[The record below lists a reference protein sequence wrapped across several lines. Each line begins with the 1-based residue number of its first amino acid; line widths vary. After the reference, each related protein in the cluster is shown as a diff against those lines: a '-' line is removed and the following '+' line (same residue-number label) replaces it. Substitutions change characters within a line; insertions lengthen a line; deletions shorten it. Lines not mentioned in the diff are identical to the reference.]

1 MYLALSDEQKMLAQT
16 VRMFVEKELPSA
28 KVRQIMAT
36 EDAFDERLWQKMAEQ
51 GWMSLTVPVEFGG
64 LAESWLTVAVLFE
77 ELGRGMVPGPFLAT
91 VGLAA
96 PLLAMAGSAEQK
108 ARWLPAIVEGKCR
121 ASVAYMEPDAS
132 YELDAMS
139 TTASEVSGKYTLSGT
154 KMFALDAGVA
164 DMIIVAAKDEGKVGL
179 FLVEKGAEGLTVE
192 ILDGMD
198 LSRRLARIK
207 LKNTPVEKIN
217 GCDDPRQTLEQA
229 LNCASFALS
238 AEGVGGMQWIL
249 DTAVA
254 YARSREQYGHV
265 IGSYQGVAYPLV
277 DRALDLTSARSAA
290 YNAAYALDQRPD
302 EITEAVSMAKALV
315 SDSYRQAGYTGV
327 QTLGGI
333 GFTWEHDMQLYF
345 RRGSGTWS
353 LFGDPNWHRERLL
366 KSIKI

>member
-16 VRMFVEKELPSA
+16 VRSFVEKELPSA

-96 PLLAMAGSAEQK
+96 PLLALAGSAEQK

-154 KMFALDAGVA
+154 KMFALDAGVS

-192 ILDGMD
+192 ILEGMD
-198 LSRRLARIK
+198 LSRRLTRIK
-207 LKNTPVEKIN
+207 LKNTPVEKIDAGN
-217 GCDDPRQTLEQA
+217 DPRQALEQA
-229 LNCASFALS
+229 LNCASFVLS

-277 DRALDLTSARSAA
+277 DRALDLTSARSAV

-302 EITEAVSMAKALV
+302 EIVEAVSMAKALV

-366 KSIKI
+366 RSIKI

>member
-91 VGLAA
+91 VALAA

-179 FLVEKGAEGLTVE
+179 FLVEKGAEGLSVE
-192 ILDGMD
+192 ILGGMD
-198 LSRRLARIK
+198 LSRRLTRIK

-277 DRALDLTSARSAA
+277 DRALDLTSARSAV

-302 EITEAVSMAKALV
+302 EIAEAVSMAKALV

>member
-77 ELGRGMVPGPFLAT
+77 QLGRGMVPGPFLAT
-91 VGLAA
+91 VGPAA
-96 PLLAMAGSAEQK
+96 GLLG
-108 ARWLPAIVEGKCR
+108 
-121 ASVAYMEPDAS
+121 
-132 YELDAMS
+132 

-154 KMFALDAGVA
+154 KMFALDAGVS

-192 ILDGMD
+192 ILEGMD
-198 LSRRLARIK
+198 LSRRLTRIK
-207 LKNTPVEKIN
+207 LKNTPVEKID
-217 GCDDPRQTLEQA
+217 GCNDPRQALEQA

-277 DRALDLTSARSAA
+277 DRALDLTSARSAV

-315 SDSYRQAGYTGV
+315 SDSYQQAGYTGV

>member
-16 VRMFVEKELPSA
+16 VHRFVEKELPSA

-36 EDAFDERLWQKMAEQ
+36 ESAFDEQLWQKMAEQ

-96 PLLAMAGSAEQK
+96 PLLAKAGSAEQK
-108 ARWLPAIVEGKCR
+108 ARWLPAIVQGKCR
-121 ASVAYMEPDAS
+121 ASVAYLESVAS
-132 YELDAMS
+132 YELDS
-139 TTASEVSGKYTLSGT
+139 ITTTASEVNGKYTLSGT
-154 KMFALDAGVA
+154 KMFALDAGVS
-164 DMIIVAAKDEGKVGL
+164 DIIIVAAREEGKLGL
-179 FLVEKGAEGLTVE
+179 FLVEKGAEGLAVE
-192 ILDGMD
+192 ILQGMD
-198 LSRRLARIK
+198 LSRRLTRLK
-207 LKNTPVEKIN
+207 LKNTPVEKIDACN
-217 GCDDPRQTLEQA
+217 DPRQVLEHA

-265 IGSYQGVAYPLV
+265 IGSFQGVAYPLV
-277 DRALDLTSARSAA
+277 DRALDLTSARSAV
-290 YNAAYALDQRPD
+290 YNAAYALDHRPD
-302 EITEAVSMAKALV
+302 EIAGAVSMAKAHV

-333 GFTWEHDMQLYF
+333 GFSWEHDMQLYF

>member
-16 VRMFVEKELPSA
+16 VHRFVEKELPSA

-36 EDAFDERLWQKMAEQ
+36 ESAFDEHLWQKMAEQ

-91 VGLAA
+91 AGLAA
-96 PLLAMAGSAEQK
+96 PLLAKAGSSEQK
-108 ARWLPAIVEGKCR
+108 ARWLPAIVQGKCR
-121 ASVAYMEPDAS
+121 ASVAYLESVAS
-132 YELDAMS
+132 YELDSITA
-139 TTASEVSGKYTLSGT
+139 TASEVNGKYTLSGT
-154 KMFALDAGVA
+154 KMFALDAGVS
-164 DMIIVAAKDEGKVGL
+164 DIIIVAAREEGKLGL
-179 FLVEKGAEGLTVE
+179 FLVEKGAEGLAVE
-192 ILDGMD
+192 ILQGMD
-198 LSRRLARIK
+198 LSRRLTRLK
-207 LKNTPVEKIN
+207 LKNTPVEKIDACN
-217 GCDDPRQTLEQA
+217 DPRQVLEHA

-265 IGSYQGVAYPLV
+265 IGSFQGVAYPLV
-277 DRALDLTSARSAA
+277 DRALDLTSARSAV
-290 YNAAYALDQRPD
+290 YNAAYALDHRPD
-302 EITEAVSMAKALV
+302 EIAGAVSMAKAHV

-333 GFTWEHDMQLYF
+333 GFSWEHDMQLYF